1 MRKEG
6 YREST
11 CYFFVRTL
19 KRLDRK
25 FNILEPEAV
34 KRFLAGSNWSE
45 GGKERVAED
54 LDRFYKFEGI
64 QWKRPRYEAVD
75 ILPYIP
81 KEAEINELISGLS
94 GPVGTFCLLL
104 KETGCR
110 PCEGWASEWTHVD
123 VDRNTIVIRAGKKSR
138 SRELRLSNQLVG
150 RLNQLPKKTKH
161 VFHDGT
167 KDPIKGLK
175 GFTPRF
181 QKERK
186 RIAVKCA
193 DPKLQLISLR
203 TFRHYK
209 GTMEYHRTRD
219 IVHVQ
224 QLLGHRSI
232 QNTLRYVRLV
242 NFPEDDYVCKV
253 AKTVKEASDLVET
266 GFDYVCDVDGYK
278 VFRKRK

>member
-11 CYFFVRTL
+11 CYFSVRTL

-25 FNILEPEAV
+25 VNILEPEVV
-34 KRFLAGSNWSE
+34 KRFLAESRWSE

-54 LDRFYKFEGI
+54 LNRFYKFRGI
-64 QWKRPRYEAVD
+64 EWERPRYEAVD

-123 VDRNTIVIRAGKKSR
+123 MDRNTIVIRAGKKSR

-167 KDPIKGLK
+167 KDPIKGLT
-175 GFTPRF
+175 GFTRRF

-186 RIAVKCA
+186 RTAVKCA
-193 DPKLQLISLR
+193 NPKL
-203 TFRHYK
+203 H
-209 GTMEYHRTRD
+209 
-219 IVHVQ
+219 
-224 QLLGHRSI
+224 SI
-232 QNTLRYVRLV
+232 
-242 NFPEDDYVCKV
+242 
-253 AKTVKEASDLVET
+253 T
-266 GFDYVCDVDGYK
+266 GFSVECYRCSK
-278 VFRKRK
+278 AL